1 MSVGGRPA
9 IPVAVQ
15 REFWA
20 AIRSGMVVAEAASCA
35 GVSITVAWRW
45 FRHVGGVMPP
55 DFSSSPQPV
64 TVRRLSL
71 GEREEIACRR
81 AAGEGVRAIAVALGR
96 SPSTI
101 SRELRRGTVR
111 RKSGYRATV
120 AQALADQR
128 SRRPKARVL
137 ERNDRLREHVQN
149 RLHAKDSPEQISYR
163 LLIDYP
169 DDQTMRISHETIYR
183 CLYVQGRGGLRRELV
198 TCLRTGRAL
207 RKPGRHVGQ
216 RKNRIP
222 DMVNI
227 AERPAEAADRAVPG
241 HWEGDLIT
249 GAENKSAIGTL
260 VERATG
266 YVTLLHLPNGHGA
279 EAVQEAMVEAMSH
292 LPATLHRTLAWD
304 QGIEMANHVA
314 IASAA
319 AARPLALGL
328 GLVRHRPRR
337 QQGDLAPFRLN
348 VAVDE
353 TILGGFI
360 ARVRSRLIDAS
371 VASAI
376 AVPLKPLAAAPS
388 EELIRKQLRDSG
400 SAASA
405 ASSGTFRRP
414 PPRSASPPACSA
426 TGSGSPSPR
435 IPPTRSRR
443 TPPIAG
449 TSWSASA
456 TSTRT

>member
-1 MSVGGRPA
+1 
-9 IPVAVQ
+9 
-15 REFWA
+15 
-20 AIRSGMVVAEAASCA
+20 
-35 GVSITVAWRW
+35 
-45 FRHVGGVMPP
+45 MPP

-64 TVRRLSL
+64 TVRRFSL
-71 GEREEIACRR
+71 DEREEIACRR

-149 RLHAKDSPEQISYR
+149 RLHAKDSPEQISCR

-207 RKPGRHVGQ
+207 RKTRRTTGRRG
-216 RKNRIP
+216 RITG
-222 DMVNI
+222 MVNI

-279 EAVQEAMVEAMSH
+279 EAVQEAMSH
-292 LPATLHRTLAWD
+292 PPATLRRTLAWD
-304 QGIEMANHVA
+304 QGERDGKPRRHRERHRACDLLL
-314 IASAA
+314 
-319 AARPLALGL
+319 RPPLAVAASNQREHERPAASVLSEEHDLSGYRRDYFDFVAAQL
-328 GLVRHRPRR
+328 NNRPRK
-337 QQGDLAPFRLN
+337 RL
-348 VAVDE
+348 
-353 TILGGFI
+353 GW
-360 ARVRSRLIDAS
+360 
-371 VASAI
+371 
-376 AVPLKPLAAAPS
+376 
-388 EELIRKQLRDSG
+388 
-400 SAASA
+400 
-405 ASSGTFRRP
+405 
-414 PPRSASPPACSA
+414 
-426 TGSGSPSPR
+426 
-435 IPPTRSRR
+435 R
-443 TPPIAG
+443 TPAEALDQLLSESENPPGVALTG
-449 TSWSASA
+449 
-456 TSTRT
+456 

>member
-1 MSVGGRPA
+1 
-9 IPVAVQ
+9 
-15 REFWA
+15 
-20 AIRSGMVVAEAASCA
+20 
-35 GVSITVAWRW
+35 
-45 FRHVGGVMPP
+45 MPP

-207 RKPGRHVGQ
+207 RKTRRTTERRGRITG
-216 RKNRIP
+216 
-222 DMVNI
+222 MVNI

-314 IASAA
+314 IASATELAIYFCDPHSPWQRATNENTNGLLRQYFPKSTDLSGYHRDYLDFVA
-319 AARPLALGL
+319 AQLNN
-328 GLVRHRPRR
+328 RPRK
-337 QQGDLAPFRLN
+337 RL
-348 VAVDE
+348 
-353 TILGGFI
+353 GW
-360 ARVRSRLIDAS
+360 
-371 VASAI
+371 
-376 AVPLKPLAAAPS
+376 
-388 EELIRKQLRDSG
+388 
-400 SAASA
+400 
-405 ASSGTFRRP
+405 
-414 PPRSASPPACSA
+414 
-426 TGSGSPSPR
+426 
-435 IPPTRSRR
+435 R
-443 TPPIAG
+443 TPAEALDQLLSESENPPGVALTG
-449 TSWSASA
+449 
-456 TSTRT
+456 